1 MKFTAR
7 GIEGRVLLWAAVG
20 QTLRLG
26 LPLVLLTIGSFARD
40 PKVYDVGHSFIFF
53 PSGGARTLARWPNR
67 GRLFTE
73 PKKVLLAT
81 LGKTVAK
88 FQYTVS

>member
-1 MKFTAR
+1 LEFTAR
-7 GIEGRVLLWAAVG
+7 GIEGRFLLWAAVG
-20 QTLRLG
+20 QTLGMG
-26 LPLVLLTIGSFARD
+26 LPLVLLTVGSLARD

-53 PSGGARTLARWPNR
+53 PSAGRTEVGYILSR
-67 GRLFTE
+67 
-73 PKKVLLAT
+73 KKVLLAT